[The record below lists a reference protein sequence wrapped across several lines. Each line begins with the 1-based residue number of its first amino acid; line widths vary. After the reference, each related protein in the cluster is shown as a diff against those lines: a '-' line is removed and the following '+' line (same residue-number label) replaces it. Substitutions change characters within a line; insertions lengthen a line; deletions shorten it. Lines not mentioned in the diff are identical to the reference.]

1 MVADLYNDVISL
13 SQNTRLNIP
22 ETQSVAHVERLHL
35 TSSQSEETV
44 DVYQLSVSKPIFADR
59 SVVLTVT
66 LGLNI
71 ETQPSASLE
80 KKWQKIASGNLLHS
94 Y

>member
-1 MVADLYNDVISL
+1 MAADLYNDVINL

-44 DVYQLSVSKPIFADR
+44 HVDQLSV
-59 SVVLTVT
+59 
-66 LGLNI
+66 
-71 ETQPSASLE
+71 
-80 KKWQKIASGNLLHS
+80 
-94 Y
+94 

>member
-1 MVADLYNDVISL
+1 MFVSQWRQTYNDVINL

-44 DVYQLSVSKPIFADR
+44 HVDQLSV
-59 SVVLTVT
+59 
-66 LGLNI
+66 
-71 ETQPSASLE
+71 
-80 KKWQKIASGNLLHS
+80 
-94 Y
+94 